1 MPRYTGD
8 MKLTYETG
16 IATFAQFI
24 VLSLLNILTETAS
37 IVTTC
42 HSKGQNCL
50 TNSLSSIGYF
60 MLLVIWFGM
69 IWILGYF
76 TQKRRSRRL
85 CLLLIGV
92 EGLIIVI
99 ALFNA
104 SNHKDVIGLLTSL
117 VDAGFG
123 LWVALLAIRLLR
135 ARGGRIVASE
145 RSRRRNRPGTEL

>member
-1 MPRYTGD
+1 

-24 VLSLLNILTETAS
+24 VVSLLNILTGTSS

-50 TNSLSSIGYF
+50 TNSLSSVGYF
-60 MLLVIWFGM
+60 MLIVIWFGM

-76 TQKRRSRRL
+76 AQKRRSSRL
-85 CLLLIGV
+85 SFLLIGAEV
-92 EGLIIVI
+92 LITVI

-104 SNHKDVIGLLTSL
+104 NHNHKDLLGLITSL
-117 VDAGFG
+117 IDAGFG
-123 LWVALLAIRLLR
+123 LWVALLAVRLLR

-145 RSRRRNRPGTEL
+145 RSRKRNRPGTEL